1 MRQSKMKFI
10 GITGG
15 VGAGKSEILKFIQKN
30 YNARIILADEVA
42 HELMKPG
49 RACYLEIKKAFPGE
63 DIFKSSGEFHPKK
76 LAAVIFSSENKR
88 QRLNGIVH
96 PAVKEEILEIYRQEL
111 KKGKISY
118 LILEAALLIEDGYDK
133 ICDRLWYIDTDRD
146 VRRGRLKESRGYS
159 DEKIDE
165 IFASQLPRE
174 VYREH
179 CSQVIDNNGTL
190 EETIVKV
197 REAFAREERSQVE

>member
-1 MRQSKMKFI
+1 M
-10 GITGG
+10 
-15 VGAGKSEILKFIQKN
+15 
-30 YNARIILADEVA
+30 
-42 HELMKPG
+42 
-49 RACYLEIKKAFPGE
+49 
-63 DIFKSSGEFHPKK
+63 
-76 LAAVIFSSENKR
+76 IFSGENKR
-88 QRLNGIVH
+88 RRLNGIVH

-133 ICDRLWYIDTDRD
+133 ICDRLWYIDTDKD
-146 VRRGRLKESRGYS
+146 VRRRRLKESRGYS

-165 IFASQLPRE
+165 IFASQLPKE
-174 VYREH
+174 VYREY